1 MIKLEKKITPQI
13 SDKDLDILAKT
24 AGEEVNKQEKIK
36 VRIPIDPLNKTDLIV
51 PVIINGYVW
60 NIERVKSVLLPENV
74 VTILEEAGYI

>member
-24 AGEEVNKQEKIK
+24 AGEEVNKQEKVK

-60 NIERVKSVLLPENV
+60 NIERGKSVLLPENV

>member
-1 MIKLEKKITPQI
+1 MEKKITPQI
-13 SDKDLDILAKT
+13 SDKDLDKLAKT

-60 NIERVKSVLLPENV
+60 NIERGKSVLLPENV